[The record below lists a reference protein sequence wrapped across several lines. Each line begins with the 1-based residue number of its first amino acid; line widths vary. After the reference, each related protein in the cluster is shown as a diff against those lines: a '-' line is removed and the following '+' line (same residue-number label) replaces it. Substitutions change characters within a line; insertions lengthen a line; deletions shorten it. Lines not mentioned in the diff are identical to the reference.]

1 MQAAELPAETHSQRQ
16 RSASLPGKAA
26 VNQAIDAK
34 LAKAAPAGG
43 KLLMNRRQRRL
54 TRKQGRSQQ
63 PQGLATAL
71 QQKFK
76 LALHHH
82 QAGRLTEAEPLYRQV
97 LAAAP
102 HHADS
107 LQLLGV
113 LSYQTGRAEAAVALI
128 GQAIQIISDNP
139 AYLYNLGIAL
149 QAQGKLDDAIARYT
163 EALRLKPDYPDA
175 LYNLGN
181 ALQAQGKLD
190 DAIARYTEALRLK
203 PDYPGALNNLG
214 TALQDQGKLDDAI
227 ARYTEALRLKPDYP
241 DALNNLGNALQAQ
254 GKLDDAIARYT
265 EALRL
270 KPDYPVALNNLGNA
284 LQAQGKLDDAIA
296 RYTEALRLKPDYP
309 DALNNLGNALKAQ
322 GKLDDAIA
330 RYTEAL
336 RLQPDYPVA
345 LYNLGNAL
353 QDQGKLDDSVARY
366 TEALRLKPDYP
377 DALNNLGNALK
388 AQGKLDDAIARYT
401 EALRLKPDYPGA
413 LNNLGT
419 ALQDQGKLDDAIA
432 RYTEALRLKPDY
444 RDALSNLLFA
454 LNYTDTLTP
463 ESLFAEHVRLG
474 AQFEAM
480 SSPGD
485 MSIRHT
491 DWDQRLRIG
500 YVSPDFRNHSVA
512 YFLEPLLRAHNK
524 NAVEV
529 FCYAEVLRPDVIT
542 ERFKSLADGWLST
555 VGMSAEN
562 LSRRIRED
570 GIDILVD
577 LAGHTANNRLSV
589 FACKSAPVQVTWLG
603 HPNTTG
609 LRSIDYRLVDAVTDP
624 EGEADALA
632 VETLVRLTDGFLCYG
647 PPDEAPKPAPPP
659 CVNGAAI
666 TFGSFN
672 NPAKLSAMTLDAWAA
687 ILRQLPN
694 ARLLLKGKSFADR
707 VTRDLFLDR
716 FAQRGIATKRIE
728 LMAWAPNTTSH
739 LSAYQ
744 QVDISL
750 DPFPFNGATTTCE
763 ALWMGVP
770 VVTLSGDRHASRMGA
785 SILRR
790 LNLDEFIARDPEEYI
805 QIAVNLS
812 DLRDRLAD
820 LRQSLRPRMTASPL
834 CDAPAFARHIEAAYR
849 RMWEIWCAGK
859 PRLTQLPSGKHT
871 GHAEAVDE

>member
-1 MQAAELPAETHSQRQ
+1 
-16 RSASLPGKAA
+16 
-26 VNQAIDAK
+26 
-34 LAKAAPAGG
+34 
-43 KLLMNRRQRRL
+43 MNRRQRRL
-54 TRKQGRSQQ
+54 TQKQGRSQQ
-63 PQGLATAL
+63 PQGFAPAL

-82 QAGRLTEAEPLYRQV
+82 QAGRLAEAEPLYRQV

-128 GQAIQIISDNP
+128 GQAIQIVGDNP
-139 AYLYNLGIAL
+139 AY
-149 QAQGKLDDAIARYT
+149 
-163 EALRLKPDYPDA
+163 
-175 LYNLGN
+175 
-181 ALQAQGKLD
+181 
-190 DAIARYTEALRLK
+190 
-203 PDYPGALNNLG
+203 
-214 TALQDQGKLDDAI
+214 
-227 ARYTEALRLKPDYP
+227 
-241 DALNNLGNALQAQ
+241 
-254 GKLDDAIARYT
+254 
-265 EALRL
+265 
-270 KPDYPVALNNLGNA
+270 LNNLGNA

-309 DALNNLGNALKAQ
+309 DALNNLGTALQAQ

-330 RYTEAL
+330 RF
-336 RLQPDYPVA
+336 
-345 LYNLGNAL
+345 
-353 QDQGKLDDSVARY
+353 
-366 TEALRLKPDYP
+366 
-377 DALNNLGNALK
+377 
-388 AQGKLDDAIARYT
+388 
-401 EALRLKPDYPGA
+401 
-413 LNNLGT
+413 
-419 ALQDQGKLDDAIA
+419 
-432 RYTEALRLKPDY
+432 TEALRLKPDY
-444 RDALSNLLFA
+444 RGALSNLLFA

-463 ESLFAEHVRLG
+463 DSLFAEHARLG
-474 AQFEAM
+474 AQFEGM

-485 MSIRHT
+485 MSIRHS
-491 DWDQRLRIG
+491 DRGQRLRIG
-500 YVSPDFRNHSVA
+500 YVSPNFRKHSVA

-529 FCYAEVLRPDVIT
+529 FCYAEVLRPDVVT

-577 LAGHTANNRLSV
+577 LAGHTAENRLSV
-589 FACKSAPVQVTWLG
+589 FTCKSAPVQVTWLG
-603 HPNTTG
+603 YPNTTG

-647 PPDEAPKPAPPP
+647 PPDEAPKPAPLP
-659 CVNGAAI
+659 CANGAAI

-694 ARLLLKGKSFADR
+694 ARLLLKGEPFADQ
-707 VTRDLFLDR
+707 VTRELFLDR
-716 FAQRGIATKRIE
+716 FAQRGVATKRIE
-728 LMAWAPNTTSH
+728 LMAWVPNTTSH

-744 QVDISL
+744 QIDISL
-750 DPFPFNGATTTCE
+750 DPFPYNGATTTCE

-770 VVTLSGDRHASRMGA
+770 VVTLSGDRHAGRVGA

-790 LNLDEFIARDPEEYI
+790 LNLDELVARDAKEYV
-805 QIAVNLS
+805 QIAVNFV
-812 DLRDRLAD
+812 DQRDRLAD
-820 LRQSLRPRMTASPL
+820 LRRSLRPRMTASPL
-834 CDAPAFARHIEAAYR
+834 CNPPAFARYIEAAYR

-859 PRLTQLPSGKHT
+859 PPMAFAVEPEPRLPPALQQRRPGSPPDR
-871 GHAEAVDE
+871 A